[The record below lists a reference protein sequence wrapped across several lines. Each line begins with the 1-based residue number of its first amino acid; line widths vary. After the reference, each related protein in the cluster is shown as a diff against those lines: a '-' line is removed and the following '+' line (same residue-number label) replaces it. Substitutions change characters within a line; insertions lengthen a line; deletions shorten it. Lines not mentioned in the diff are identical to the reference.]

1 MSIPTVSAI
10 KQALLAAL
18 SAMTCAGHAR
28 S

>member
-1 MSIPTVSAI
+1 MNIPTSSAI

-28 S
+28 P